1 MDSVRF
7 GDDRDTRTI
16 ADPRGARCDE
26 GTNRAEDG
34 PGRCDSTGVAILMP
48 MRSLL
53 VALGACL
60 LSAPSAAQQDPPRRL
75 EFDSTATAPRRQ
87 TERTIGNAFVRDQ
100 TVLGALLYA
109 PAFAIAL
116 GDDGLTSAAAYLV
129 VAGGTFFASAELT
142 RRLEIT
148 EARRDLAFALPLR
161 GGGTALLLGHATGL
175 EREQQGAV
183 VFLGSVGG
191 MAGGLI
197 LGRNLSPGEGA
208 ATVFGH
214 DLGFLSG
221 VAISVIALGDEG
233 NAIFDVEDRAGR
245 VALWTGTGVAGLI
258 LGRRYAAN
266 ARHNVTAGDVQTLWL
281 GTTIGALAATTV
293 IVQSDPGAQGTA
305 GALLVGGLAGTW
317 VAERFLVRVYD
328 HTRSEGNLLS
338 LGAAAGGVMGVGLG
352 VLFGGELQR
361 GTALTLGLAT
371 VGAMG
376 GVALTE
382 RYLQPVGDGG
392 KRTGDAGRFRLDPL
406 AGIAAAARTPGRHT
420 LVSFT
425 F

>member
-1 MDSVRF
+1 MH
-7 GDDRDTRTI
+7 
-16 ADPRGARCDE
+16 
-26 GTNRAEDG
+26 
-34 PGRCDSTGVAILMP
+34 

-60 LSAPSAAQQDPPRRL
+60 LAAPAAAQQEPPRRL
-75 EFDSTATAPRRQ
+75 EFDSTAATPRRQ
-87 TERTIGNAFVRDQ
+87 TDRTLGNAFVRDQ
-100 TVLGALLYA
+100 TILGAFLYA

-129 VAGGTFFASAELT
+129 VAGGTFFAAAELT

-148 EARRDLAFALPLR
+148 DARRDLAFALPLR
-161 GGGTALLLGHATGL
+161 GGGTALLLGSATGL
-175 EREQQGAV
+175 DREQQGAV
-183 VFLGSVGG
+183 VFLGSIGG

-197 LGRNLSPGEGA
+197 LGGGLSPGEGA
-208 ATVFGH
+208 ATIFGH

-221 VAISVIALGDEG
+221 VAISVIAKGDGG
-233 NAIFDVEDRAGR
+233 NAIFDVEDQAGR
-245 VALWTGTGVAGLI
+245 VALWTGTGIAGLI

-266 ARHNVTAGDVQTLWL
+266 ARHNVTAGDVQALWL
-281 GTTIGALAATTV
+281 GTTIGALAAATL
-293 IVQSDPGAQGTA
+293 IVESDPNARGTA
-305 GALLVGGLAGTW
+305 GALLVGGLGGTW
-317 VAERFLVRVYD
+317 VAERFLVRRYD

-338 LGAAAGGVMGVGLG
+338 LGAVAGGVMGVGLG
-352 VLFGGELQR
+352 VLVGGELER

-371 VGAMG
+371 AGAMG
-376 GVALTE
+376 GIALTE

-392 KRTGDAGRFRLDPL
+392 RQTGDAGRLRLDPL
-406 AGIAAAARTPGRHT
+406 AGIAAAMRSPGRHT